1 MHWFLLAIAILF
13 ETIGT
18 AALKASHG
26 FTRLGPSA
34 LSLGAYAV
42 AFWFLALVLKV
53 VPVGVAY
60 AIWSGAGICLIA
72 VIAALF
78 FGQRLDL
85 PAVLGMV
92 LIVAGILVIN
102 LFSNAAPH

>member
-1 MHWFLLAIAILF
+1 MHWLLLSVAILF

-18 AALKASHG
+18 AFLKASHG
-26 FTRLGPSA
+26 FTRPGISA

-42 AFWFLALVLKV
+42 AFWVLAQVLTV

-60 AIWSGAGICLIA
+60 AIWSGAGIVLIA
-72 VIAALF
+72 ILGAMF
-78 FGQRLDL
+78 FGQRLDAAAL
-85 PAVLGMV
+85 AGMA

-102 LFSNAAPH
+102 LFSGAAPH

>member
-1 MHWFLLAIAILF
+1 MHWLLLAVAILF
-13 ETIGT
+13 ETIAT
-18 AALKASHG
+18 ASLKASHG
-26 FTRLGPSA
+26 FTRLGPTA

-42 AFWFLALVLKV
+42 AFWFLAMVLKV

-72 VIAALF
+72 MIAALF
-78 FGQRLDL
+78 FGQRLDP
-85 PAVLGMV
+85 PALVGMA

-102 LFSNAAPH
+102 LFSGAAPH